1 MPGGVAGD
9 VEDTPPRPYA
19 DSSTDRD
26 MTAQVRLPN
35 EVAKRGGQVRW
46 HEPRY
51 RATAAM
57 RRDDA

>member
-9 VEDTPPRPYA
+9 VEDTPPRSYA

-35 EVAKRGGQVRW
+35 EVARCGGQVRW
-46 HEPRY
+46 PG
-51 RATAAM
+51 AVV
-57 RRDDA
+57 